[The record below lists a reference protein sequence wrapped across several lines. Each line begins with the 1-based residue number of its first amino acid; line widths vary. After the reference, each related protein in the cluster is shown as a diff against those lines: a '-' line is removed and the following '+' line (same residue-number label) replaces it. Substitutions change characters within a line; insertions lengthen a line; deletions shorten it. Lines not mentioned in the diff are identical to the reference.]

1 MTKKSLTTLEMYVC
15 MALMVACAGN
25 ASAAALDLAG
35 VQNDLL
41 RIATAA
47 AGSFMGAV
55 LSAAAIPR
63 RLDDPPRWLLV
74 AGSFAAGVVLGGGVR
89 QLLGQFWSG
98 TESPDMMLLAYGMA
112 AFGGWIAVR
121 LLGRSSSKVDD
132 IEDAARLVRRVRGQ
146 LSDGPAPA
154 PRKGRANG

>member
-1 MTKKSLTTLEMYVC
+1 VTKKSLNTLEMYAC
-15 MALMVACAGN
+15 MALMVACTGN

-35 VQNDLL
+35 VQSDLV

-63 RLDDPPRWLLV
+63 RIDDPPRWLLV

-89 QLLGQFWSG
+89 SCW
-98 TESPDMMLLAYGMA
+98 AKYGKA
-112 AFGGWIAVR
+112 A
-121 LLGRSSSKVDD
+121 K
-132 IEDAARLVRRVRGQ
+132 
-146 LSDGPAPA
+146 APT
-154 PRKGRANG
+154 